1 MIDIH
6 KGSTEIVF
14 VMKLDHGLAVVL
26 PIYHADSL
34 GNIREV
40 QIVRTRLVD
49 TPFLL
54 FGALVV
60 YGCRSDLKCQ

>member
-6 KGSTEIVF
+6 EDSTEIVF
-14 VMKLDHGLAVVL
+14 VMELDHGLAVVL
-26 PIYHADSL
+26 PIYNAGSL
-34 GNIREV
+34 GSIREV

-49 TPFLL
+49 IPFLL